1 MALERLPSRR
11 RRLASHALV
20 VALVVVS
27 LLAIGGR
34 TIPGSSTGES
44 RLLGAG
50 IAYPNSTAISDA
62 VSFTDQAAEAA
73 GSTAEAGAAAPETPI
88 FVTHEVAGGESLST
102 IAEQHGIT
110 VDYLIWNNPEV
121 SADANMLIVGEELL
135 VPAAPGIV
143 YDVRLGDTIYGIAAT
158 YHVDPAEI
166 VSFTANKLT
175 TPDMILEGMVLLLP
189 GAVPPAPPPAPV
201 EEDQT
206 PVAGAAPPALAGQ
219 AAAGAGSGFIWPV
232 NGTMWWGFG
241 PRWGSFHKG
250 LDIGAGYGT
259 PVVAAASGQV
269 VLATSGGG
277 YGNYVI
283 VRHGDGLETL
293 YAHLSEIY
301 VSLGQYV
308 GQGEILGA
316 VGCTGW
322 CTGNHLHFE
331 VYAGGAPVN
340 PVLYLP

>member
-1 MALERLPSRR
+1 MLELQPVRR
-11 RRLASHALV
+11 RFASHALV
-20 VALVVVS
+20 AAVVLVS
-27 LLAIGGR
+27 LLAMGGR
-34 TIPGSSTGES
+34 IVPAGSTGDS

-50 IAYPNSTAISDA
+50 IAYPNAAAIRDA
-62 VSFTDQAAEAA
+62 VSDTGQRAAVTESAAEA
-73 GSTAEAGAAAPETPI
+73 GPTAAPETPI
-88 FVTHEVAGGESLST
+88 FVTHPVAEGESLST
-102 IAEQHGIT
+102 IAEQHGVS

-121 SADANMLIVGEELL
+121 GADPNMLIAGEELL
-135 VPAAPGIV
+135 VPAVSGIV
-143 YDVRLGDTIYGIAAT
+143 YDVRLGDTISGIAAT
-158 YHVDPAEI
+158 YSVDPAEI
-166 VSFTANKLT
+166 ISFTANKLT
-175 TPDMILEGMVLLLP
+175 TPDIILEGMVLLLP

-201 EEDQT
+201 EEELA
-206 PVAGAAPPALAGQ
+206 PVPGAAPPAFARQ
-219 AAAGAGSGFIWPV
+219 AAAAVSSGFIWPV

-250 LDIGAGYGT
+250 IDLGAGYGT

-277 YGNYVI
+277 YGNYII

-293 YAHLSEIY
+293 YAHLSDIY

-308 GQGEILGA
+308 GQGEIIGA

-331 VYAGGAPVN
+331 VYAGSTPVN